1 MMPNGTLQG
10 HYETSQTVVRA
21 RKPYV
26 KAGGITTL
34 EPLVRHGK
42 GKLQEAASEVLKLL
56 SQVDPLPQK
65 VQTLPATSHVARFDG
80 GPIEQP
86 LCPIQTNC
94 DGLKFQPFYFIG
106 IIFAPTIPNIV

>member
-65 VQTLPATSHVARFDG
+65 VQTLPATSHVAKT
-80 GPIEQP
+80 P
-86 LCPIQTNC
+86 
-94 DGLKFQPFYFIG
+94 GLPCFRRDSTG
-106 IIFAPTIPNIV
+106 AL